1 MEPTDP
7 VAALNAS
14 LSGRYRIE
22 REIGAGGMAR
32 VYLAEDL
39 RHHRPVA
46 LKVMRRDVADSVGA
60 ERFLQEIEIAAR
72 LQHPNILPLL
82 DSGEADGRVFYV
94 MPYVEGSSLR
104 ERLDREGELPVS
116 EAARILVEVADALS
130 YAHGQ
135 DVVHRDVKPENVMI
149 SGRHALVTDFGVAR
163 ALAAGAEADRMT
175 MLGRAVGTPAYMAPE
190 QAAADPHVDHRA
202 DIYSLGVLAYEL
214 LTGRPPFS
222 GRTAQEILAAQVT
235 ETPEPVSKLRPG
247 VPLELEEVILRCLA
261 KRPADRWQSA
271 EEIRAR
277 LEPLATPG
285 AGTTPTSLAPV
296 RAAQSGSWKKAAAAL
311 VAVGAVVAVV
321 ALWGTGLGSWI
332 GAGGGSDIPLTLGQA
347 TRLTAESGL
356 ETHPDI
362 SPDGSLVVYAAGEAT
377 RMRLYIR
384 PVMGGRTISL
394 TEASSAFEFQPRW
407 SPDGTRILFLTPDGA
422 YVASAL
428 GGTAQRI
435 AGPAGAAGPFS
446 SYGAGEGEMALNA
459 AAWSPD
465 GGRVFLAR
473 GGELSILDLAA
484 GTEEP
489 LTTLSYELH
498 SCDWS
503 PGGDW
508 IACTSGNWEAIV
520 PGRTYGNIA
529 PSAVILVHTEDGRV
543 REITDRSA
551 LNESPVWSP
560 DGRLLYFVSNRQGPR
575 DVYAVEI
582 GDDGSPRAEPR
593 RMTTGLDAQSIAF
606 SGDGRRLTYVSY
618 QARANLWSLPIPP
631 SGEVVDAGTA
641 TRLTSEN
648 QIVESM
654 RVSWDDRW
662 LLYDSN
668 LHGSADV
675 FRIPVG
681 GGTPERLT
689 EHPADDFAP
698 DLSPDG
704 RELVFHSWRTG
715 SRDIFVQPV
724 AGGPAQQLTDS
735 PFQESYPVWSPDGNA
750 VAFYDQWQEEGE
762 PRGLFVVRRDDSGAW
777 GEPELVRHGTYT
789 VSWAPDASF
798 IAYSMDGVIEVIP
811 PGGGEPRVVY
821 RAGSDD
827 PDPERVIV
835 SDDGRTLYFKSH
847 DAEVRAS
854 LWSVPV
860 AGGEPR
866 LLVRFDD
873 PVRPSIRSDFAVGA
887 GRFFFTL
894 EDRQSDIWVAEMVE
908 R

>member
-1 MEPTDP
+1 MDPTDP
-7 VAALNAS
+7 LSTLNAALTD
-14 LSGRYRIE
+14 RYRLE

-46 LKVMRRDVADSVGA
+46 IKVLRRDVADSVGA

-82 DSGEADGRVFYV
+82 DSGEADGLVFYV
-94 MPYVEGSSLR
+94 MPYVEGQSLR

-116 EAARILVEVADALS
+116 EAVRILVEVTDALA
-130 YAHGQ
+130 YAHDQ
-135 DVVHRDVKPENVMI
+135 DVVHRDVKPENVML

-163 ALAAGAEADRMT
+163 ALAAGAAADRMT
-175 MLGRAVGTPAYMAPE
+175 TMGRAVGTPAYMSPE
-190 QAAADPHVDHRA
+190 QAAADPQVDHRA
-202 DIYSLGVLAYEL
+202 DIYSVGVLAHEL
-214 LTGRPPFS
+214 LTGRPPFT
-222 GRTAQEILAAQVT
+222 GRTPQKILAAQVT

-247 VPLELEEVILRCLA
+247 VPAELEEVVTRCLA
-261 KRPADRWQSA
+261 KRPADRWQGA
-271 EEIRAR
+271 EEVRSR
-277 LEPLATPG
+277 LELLVTPG

-296 RAAQSGSWKKAAAAL
+296 RASGSRPWMRYTA
-311 VAVGAVVAVV
+311 VAGLAVVAIGAVV
-321 ALWGTGLGSWI
+321 ALWGSGLGSE
-332 GAGGGSDIPLTLGQA
+332 GGDDASLVLGQS
-347 TRLTAESGL
+347 TRLTAEAGL
-356 ETHPDI
+356 ETHPAI
-362 SPDGSLVVYAAGEAT
+362 SPDGSLVAYAAGEAT
-377 RMRLYIR
+377 RMRIFIR
-384 PVMGGRTISL
+384 PVMGGRTIPL
-394 TEASSAFEFQPRW
+394 TESSAAFEFRPRW

-422 YVASAL
+422 YLASAL
-428 GGTAQRI
+428 GGDARRI
-435 AGPAGAAGPFS
+435 AGPSQVAGPFS

-459 AAWSPD
+459 AAWAPD
-465 GGRVFLAR
+465 GGRIFLAR
-473 GGELSILDLAA
+473 GGELSVLDLEA

-489 LTTLSYELH
+489 VTTLEYELH

-503 PGGDW
+503 PWGDW

-529 PSAVILVHTEDGRV
+529 PSAIVLVHAGDGRV
-543 REITDRSA
+543 EELTGRSA

-560 DGRLLYFVSNRQGPR
+560 ADSLLYFVSNRQGPR

-582 GDDGSPRAEPR
+582 GDDGRPRGDPR
-593 RMTTGLDAQSIAF
+593 KITTGLDAQSIAF

-618 QARANLWSLPIPP
+618 AGRANIWSVPIPSAGTP
-631 SGEVVDAGTA
+631 VDAGTA

-648 QIVESM
+648 QIVEAM
-654 RVSWDDRW
+654 RVSRDGRW

-668 LHGSADV
+668 LHGNADI
-675 FRIPVG
+675 FRMPVDG
-681 GGTPERLT
+681 GAPERLT
-689 EHPADDFAP
+689 THPADDFAP

-704 RELVFHSWRTG
+704 HQIVFHSWRTG

-724 AGGPAQQLTDS
+724 AAGGARQLTDT

-750 VAFYDQWQEEGE
+750 VAFYDQWQEGGV
-762 PRGLFVVRRDDSGAW
+762 PRGLFVVRRDDAGDWSQ
-777 GEPELVRHGTYT
+777 PELLREGSYT
-789 VSWAPDASF
+789 ASWAPDGSF
-798 IAYSMDGVIEVIP
+798 ISYSRDGAIEVIP
-811 PGGGEPRVVY
+811 PDGGEPRVVY
-821 RAGSDD
+821 RPSPGSDD

-835 SDDGRTLYFKSH
+835 SGDARTLYFKSH
-847 DAEVRAS
+847 DSAIRAS

-860 AGGEPR
+860 SGGEPR

-873 PVRPSIRSDFAVGA
+873 PSRPSIRSDFAVGA
-887 GRFFFTL
+887 GRFFFTI